1 MKIVRISIKNFRSVK
16 KLDYH
21 PDDINLIIGGNNSG
35 KTTIFKALDFC
46 LNPYIPWYRESFAE
60 FDFYK
65 RKTETPIVIELI
77 FAIDEEE
84 KDIAS
89 HFDEHLEVMDPE
101 GRFLP
106 YEGFEE
112 AFKDNNKLVLRIRLE
127 CDSTFTPTIFYP
139 KPESNKRTVS
149 RDEKEIIGFLYI
161 PSNRDPLHELA
172 FYQNSMFSKLL
183 GKHDLSFSI
192 TQIVEKMKESQ
203 PVLDE
208 NLEFKRSFEQLRS
221 EIAKLKF
228 IEDNVEA
235 MRLNILNLSERK
247 VLQSLNLVLRGVNT
261 DTEIPIEM
269 QGSGMQDA
277 VLIST
282 IFRIISEDKSQN
294 LILAFEE
301 PEHNLEPYYQR
312 LIARRLQNPDSK
324 RFQLFVCSHSPD
336 IISAFDL
343 DSVNIILPGADEHSV
358 ISIEKRCSPEEL
370 KFFERYERNQLLQ
383 AFFAKHILLVEGPSE
398 RGGLSI
404 FFRALEGKTLKSNDE
419 DVLFE
424 GLEAL
429 GVEFIDCGGHGDIHK
444 YANFFKKL
452 KFSVIS
458 IVDNDKPAEE
468 LKRIM
473 DNSSFTIILPKDSK
487 RNSYDKLLTKE
498 ADLVGLVE
506 GIKNCI
512 EEYIP
517 WEQLRNNIHQY
528 FANKGEL
535 ISSDDLEIVKS
546 TESFQQWV
554 ENLQTKFDEEQLR
567 KLLHLLIAG
576 KNAPMDCKSARQSR
590 IIAEATAN
598 KKERIPET
606 FVKLAGIIQKFAI
619 GKTKKNV
626 YFLS

>member
-1 MKIVRISIKNFRSVK
+1 MKIARISIENFRSIK
-16 KLDYH
+16 KLDYQ

-46 LNPYIPWYRESFAE
+46 FNPYIPWYQKSFTE
-60 FDFYK
+60 FDFHK
-65 RKTETPIVIELI
+65 RKTDIPIVIELI
-77 FAIDEEE
+77 LEINEEE

-106 YEGFEE
+106 YEDFEE
-112 AFKDNNKLVLRIRLE
+112 AFKDNNRLVLRIRLE
-127 CDSTFTPTIFYP
+127 CDSSLAPTIFYP

-149 RDEKEIIGFLYI
+149 RDEKEKIGFLYI

-183 GKHDLSFSI
+183 GKHDLSCSI

-247 VLQSLNLVLRGVNT
+247 VLQSLNLVLRGVDT

-324 RFQLFVCSHSPD
+324 RFQLFASSHSPD

-343 DSVNIILPGADEHSV
+343 GSVNLVLPGADKHSV

-383 AFFAKHILLVEGPSE
+383 AFFAKHILLIEGPSE
-398 RGGLSI
+398 RGGLPI
-404 FFRALEGKTLKSNDE
+404 FFRTLEGKTLKSDDG

-429 GVEFIDCGGHGDIHK
+429 GVESIDCSGHGYVHK
-444 YANFFKKL
+444 YTNFFRRL
-452 KFSVIS
+452 EFSVIS
-458 IVDNDKPAEE
+458 IVDNDKSEEE
-468 LKRIM
+468 LKRIIES
-473 DNSSFTIILPKDSK
+473 NSFTIVLPGDSE
-487 RNSYDKLLTKE
+487 RNTYDKLLTKE
-498 ADLVGLVE
+498 AGLAGLIE
-506 GIKNCI
+506 GIKICV

-517 WEQLRNNIHQY
+517 WNQLRNNIHQY
-528 FANKGEL
+528 FVDKGE
-535 ISSDDLEIVKS
+535 IIGPKDLEIIKS
-546 TESFQQWV
+546 TPSFLQWIG
-554 ENLQTKFDEEQLR
+554 NIQTKLDEVQLR
-567 KLLHLLIAG
+567 RLLHLLISG
-576 KNAPMDCKSARQSR
+576 KKAPMDCKSVRQSR
-590 IIAEATAN
+590 IIAEAIRDS
-598 KKERIPET
+598 KGGIPET
-606 FVKLAGIIQKFAI
+606 FVKLAGTIQKFVTGNI
-619 GKTKKNV
+619 KDNV
-626 YFLS
+626 CYL

>member
-1 MKIVRISIKNFRSVK
+1 MKIARISIENFRSIK
-16 KLDYH
+16 KLDYR
-21 PDDINLIIGGNNSG
+21 PEDINLIIGGNNSG

-46 LNPYIPWYRESFAE
+46 LNPYIPWYRESFTE
-60 FDFYK
+60 FDFHK
-65 RKTETPIVIELI
+65 RETETPIAIELI
-77 FAIDEEE
+77 FTIDEEE

-89 HFDEHLEVMDPE
+89 YFDEHLEVMDPE

-106 YEGFEE
+106 YEDFEE
-112 AFKDNNKLVLRIRLE
+112 AFKENNKLVLRIRLE

-139 KPESNKRTVS
+139 KPESNQRTVS
-149 RDEKEIIGFLYI
+149 RAEKEKIGFLYI

-183 GKHDLSFSI
+183 GKHDLSSSI

-221 EIAKLKF
+221 EIARLKF
-228 IEDNVEA
+228 IEDNAEA
-235 MRLNILNLSERK
+235 MRFNILNLSERK
-247 VLQSLNLVLRGVNT
+247 VLQSLNLVLRGVDTN
-261 DTEIPIEM
+261 TEIPIEM

-324 RFQLFVCSHSPD
+324 RFQLFVSSHSPD
-336 IISAFDL
+336 IISAFNL
-343 DSVNIILPGADEHSV
+343 GSVNIVLPGADEHSI

-398 RGGLSI
+398 RGGLPA
-404 FFRALEGKTLKSNDE
+404 FFRALEGDTLKSDDE

-429 GVEFIDCGGHGDIHK
+429 GVESIDCGGHGDIHK
-444 YANFFKKL
+444 YANFYRRL
-452 KFSVIS
+452 EFSVIS
-458 IVDNDKPAEE
+458 IVDNDRSEEE
-468 LKRIM
+468 LKKVI
-473 DNSSFTIILPKDSK
+473 DSSSITIVLPQDSE
-487 RNSYDKLLTKE
+487 RNTYDKLLTRE
-498 ADLVGLVE
+498 ASLAGLIE

-517 WEQLRNNIHQY
+517 WNQLRNNIQKY
-528 FANKGEL
+528 FIDKTDIIGPE
-535 ISSDDLEIVKS
+535 DLEIIKS
-546 TESFQQWV
+546 TQSFLQWIESI
-554 ENLQTKFDEEQLR
+554 QTKLDEVRLR
-567 KLLHLLIAG
+567 RLLHLLIASRD
-576 KNAPMDCKSARQSR
+576 APMDCKSVRQSR
-590 IIAEATAN
+590 IIAEVIAN
-598 KKERIPET
+598 KKEGIPEI
-606 FVKLAGIIQKFAI
+606 FVELAGIIQKFAT
-619 GKTKKNV
+619 GKIKNNV
-626 YFLS
+626 YYLS

>member
-1 MKIVRISIKNFRSVK
+1 MRIYRIIINNFRSIK
-16 KLDYH
+16 YLDFK
-21 PDDINLIIGGNNSG
+21 PEKINLFIGGNNSG
-35 KTTIFKALDFC
+35 KTTIFKALYFC
-46 LNPYIPWYRESFAE
+46 FNPYIPWYQKSFTE
-60 FDFYK
+60 FDFHK
-65 RKTETPIVIELI
+65 RKTDIPIVIELI
-77 FAIDEEE
+77 LEINEEE
-84 KDIAS
+84 KDLDS
-89 HFDEHLEVMDPE
+89 YFDEHLEVMDPE

-106 YEGFEE
+106 YENFEE
-112 AFKDNNKLVLRIRLE
+112 AFKDNNRLVLRIRLE
-127 CDSTFTPTIFYP
+127 CDSSLTPTIFYP

-149 RDEKEIIGFLYI
+149 RDEKEKIGFFYI
-161 PSNRDPLHELA
+161 SSNRDPLHELA

-183 GKHDLSFSI
+183 GKHDLSSSI

-221 EIAKLKF
+221 EIARLKF

-247 VLQSLNLVLRGVNT
+247 VLQSLNLVLRGVDT

-282 IFRIISEDKSQN
+282 IFRIISEDKRQN

-324 RFQLFVCSHSPD
+324 RFQLFVSSHSPD

-343 DSVNIILPGADEHSV
+343 GSVNIVLPGADVHSI

-383 AFFAKHILLVEGPSE
+383 AFFAKHILLIEGPSE
-398 RGGLSI
+398 RGGLPI
-404 FFRALEGKTLKSNDE
+404 FYRALEGKTLKSDNE

-429 GVEFIDCGGHGDIHK
+429 GVESIDCGGHGDIHK
-444 YANFFKKL
+444 YANFFRRL
-452 KFSVIS
+452 EFSVIS
-458 IVDNDKPAEE
+458 IVDNDKSGGE
-468 LKRIM
+468 LERII
-473 DNSSFTIILPKDSK
+473 DSSSFTIVLPEDSE
-487 RNSYDKLLTKE
+487 RNAYDKLLTRE
-498 ADLVGLVE
+498 AGLAGLIE

-512 EEYIP
+512 EEYTL
-517 WEQLRNNIHQY
+517 WNQLRNKIYQY
-528 FANKGEL
+528 FVNRANI
-535 ISSDDLEIVKS
+535 ISSEDLEIIKS
-546 TESFQQWV
+546 TQSFLHWIK
-554 ENLQTKFDEEQLR
+554 NIQTKLDEVQLR
-567 KLLHLLIAG
+567 RLLHLLIASRD
-576 KNAPMDCKSARQSR
+576 APMDCKSVRQSR
-590 IIAEATAN
+590 IIAEVIAN
-598 KKERIPET
+598 KKEGIPET
-606 FVKLAGIIQKFAI
+606 FVKLAGIIQKFAT
-619 GKTKKNV
+619 GKIKNNV
-626 YFLS
+626 YYLS

>member
-1 MKIVRISIKNFRSVK
+1 MKIAKISIENFRSIK
-16 KLDYH
+16 KLDYQ

-46 LNPYIPWYRESFAE
+46 LNPYIPWYRVSFTE
-60 FDFYK
+60 FDFHK
-65 RKTETPIVIELI
+65 RKTDTPIVIELI
-77 FAIDEEE
+77 LEIDGIE

-89 HFDEHLEVMDPE
+89 YFDEHLEVMDPK

-106 YEGFEE
+106 YEDFEE
-112 AFKDNNKLVLRIRLE
+112 AFKDNNKLVLRVKLE

-139 KPESNKRTVS
+139 KPESNKRRVS
-149 RDEKEIIGFLYI
+149 MDEKEKIGFLYI

-183 GKHDLSFSI
+183 GKHDLGSSI
-192 TQIVEKMKESQ
+192 TQIVEKMKDSQ
-203 PVLDE
+203 PILNK

-247 VLQSLNLVLRGVNT
+247 VLQSLNLVLRGVDT
-261 DTEIPIEM
+261 DTEIPIER

-282 IFRIISEDKSQN
+282 IFRVISEDKSQN

-324 RFQLFVCSHSPD
+324 RFQLFVSSHSPD

-343 DSVNIILPGADEHSV
+343 STVNIVLPGTDEHSI

-370 KFFERYERNQLLQ
+370 KFFERCERSQLLQ
-383 AFFAKHILLVEGPSE
+383 AFFAKYILFVEGRSE
-398 RGGLSI
+398 RGGLPV
-404 FFRALEGKTLKSNDE
+404 FFRALEGKTLRLDDE

-429 GVEFIDCGGHGDIHK
+429 GVESIDCGGHGDIRK
-444 YANFFKKL
+444 YANFFRRL
-452 KFSVIS
+452 EFSVTS
-458 IVDNDKPAEE
+458 IVDNDKSEEE
-468 LKRIM
+468 LKRIIE
-473 DNSSFTIILPKDSK
+473 SSNFTIVFPKDLD
-487 RNSYDKLLTKE
+487 RNTYDKLLTKE
-498 ADLVGLVE
+498 AGLVE
-506 GIKNCI
+506 LIEGIENCI

-517 WEQLRNNIHQY
+517 WNQLRNNIYQY
-528 FANKGEL
+528 FVDRGNILGLE
-535 ISSDDLEIVKS
+535 DLEIIKS
-546 TESFQQWV
+546 TLSFSQWIK
-554 ENLQTKFDEEQLR
+554 NIQTKLDEVRLR
-567 KLLHLLIAG
+567 KLLHLIIAG
-576 KNAPMDCKSARQSR
+576 RNAPMDCKSVRQSR
-590 IIAEATAN
+590 MIAETIRNN
-598 KKERIPET
+598 KEAIPQA
-606 FVKLAGIIQKFAI
+606 FVKIAGIIQKFATRKI
-619 GKTKKNV
+619 KENV
-626 YFLS
+626 YYLS

>member
-1 MKIVRISIKNFRSVK
+1 MKIARISIENFRSIK
-16 KLDYH
+16 KLDYQ

-46 LNPYIPWYRESFAE
+46 LNPHIPWYRESFTE
-60 FDFYK
+60 FDFHK
-65 RKTETPIVIELI
+65 RKIDTPIVIELI
-77 FAIDEEE
+77 LEINEEE

-89 HFDEHLEVMDPE
+89 HFDEHLEVMDPK
-101 GRFLP
+101 GLFLP
-106 YEGFEE
+106 YEDFKE

-149 RDEKEIIGFLYI
+149 RDEKEKIGFLYI

-183 GKHDLSFSI
+183 GKHDLSSGI

-203 PVLDE
+203 PILDE

-247 VLQSLNLVLRGVNT
+247 VLQSLNLVLRGIDT

-312 LIARRLQNPDSK
+312 LIARRLQNPNSK
-324 RFQLFVCSHSPD
+324 RFQLLVSSHSPD
-336 IISAFDL
+336 IISAFNL
-343 DSVNIILPGADEHSV
+343 CSVNIILAGSEEHSV

-383 AFFAKHILLVEGPSE
+383 SFFAKHILLIEGPSE
-398 RGGLSI
+398 RGGLPV
-404 FFRALEGKTLKSNDE
+404 FFRSLEGETLKSE
-419 DVLFE
+419 DKDVVFE

-429 GVEFIDCGGHGDIHK
+429 GVESIACGGHGDIPK
-444 YANFFKKL
+444 YANFFRRL
-452 KFSVIS
+452 EFSVIS
-458 IVDNDKPAEE
+458 IVDNDKSEEE
-468 LKRIM
+468 LKRAI
-473 DNSSFTIILPKDSK
+473 NSSSFTIVLPEDLE
-487 RNSYDKLLTKE
+487 RNTYDKLLTRE
-498 ADLVGLVE
+498 ADLVGLIE
-506 GIKNCI
+506 GIRNCI
-512 EEYIP
+512 EEYIQ
-517 WEQLRNNIHQY
+517 WNQLRNNIHQY
-528 FANKGEL
+528 FVDRSNIIGSE
-535 ISSDDLEIVKS
+535 DLEIIKS
-546 TESFQQWV
+546 TRSFPQWI
-554 ENLQTKFDEEQLR
+554 ENVQTTLDEIQLR
-567 KLLHLLIAG
+567 KLLYFLIAG
-576 KNAPMDCKSARQSR
+576 KKAPMDCKSVRQSR
-590 IIAEATAN
+590 IIAEAIRNN
-598 KKERIPET
+598 KAGIPET
-606 FVKLAGIIQKFAI
+606 FTKLAGIIQKFATGEI
-619 GKTKKNV
+619 KDNV
-626 YFLS
+626 YYLS

>member
-1 MKIVRISIKNFRSVK
+1 MKIARISIENFRSIK
-16 KLDYH
+16 KLEYQ

-46 LNPYIPWYRESFAE
+46 LNPYIPWYRESFSE
-60 FDFYK
+60 FDFHK
-65 RKTETPIVIELI
+65 RETDTPIVIELI
-77 FAIDEEE
+77 LEIGAVE

-89 HFDEHLEVMDPE
+89 YFDEHLEVMDPK

-106 YEGFEE
+106 YEDFEE
-112 AFKDNNKLVLRIRLE
+112 AFKDNNKLVLRIKLE

-139 KPESNKRTVS
+139 KPESNKKTVS
-149 RDEKEIIGFLYI
+149 RDEKERIGFLYI
-161 PSNRDPLHELA
+161 PSNRDPLRELA
-172 FYQNSMFSKLL
+172 FYRNSMFSKLL
-183 GKHDLSFSI
+183 GKHNLSSSI
-192 TQIVEKMKESQ
+192 TQMVERMKESQ
-203 PVLDE
+203 PILNE
-208 NLEFKRSFEQLRS
+208 NPEFKRSFEQLRS

-228 IEDNVEA
+228 IEDNVKA
-235 MRLNILNLSERK
+235 MRLNVLNLSEQK
-247 VLQSLNLVLRGVNT
+247 VLQSLNLVLRGVDT

-336 IISAFDL
+336 IITAFDL
-343 DSVNIILPGADEHSV
+343 GSVNIVLPGADEHSI
-358 ISIEKRCSPEEL
+358 ISIEKRCSHEEL

-398 RGGLSI
+398 RGGLPV
-404 FFRALEGKTLKSNDE
+404 FFRALEGKTLRWDDE

-429 GVEFIDCGGHGDIHK
+429 GFEFIDCGGHGHIRR
-444 YANFFKKL
+444 YANFFRRL
-452 KFSVIS
+452 ESSVIS
-458 IVDNDKPAEE
+458 IVDNDKSEKE
-468 LKRIM
+468 LERIIE
-473 DNSSFTIILPKDSK
+473 SSNFTIVLPEDLE
-487 RNSYDKLLTKE
+487 RNTYDKLLTKE
-498 ADLVGLVE
+498 AGIVE
-506 GIKNCI
+506 LIKGIENCI

-517 WEQLRNNIHQY
+517 WNQLRNNICQY
-528 FANKGEL
+528 FVDRGNILGSEE
-535 ISSDDLEIVKS
+535 LEIIKS
-546 TESFQQWV
+546 TQSFSQWI
-554 ENLQTKFDEEQLR
+554 EDIQTKLEEMQLR

-576 KNAPMDCKSARQSR
+576 RDAPMNCKSVRQSR
-590 IIAEATAN
+590 IIAETIRNN
-598 KKERIPET
+598 KEAIPET
-606 FVKLAGIIQKFAI
+606 FVKFAGIIQKFAI
-619 GKTKKNV
+619 RKIKENV
-626 YFLS
+626 YYLS

>member
-1 MKIVRISIKNFRSVK
+1 MKIAGISIENFRSIK
-16 KLDYH
+16 KLHYR
-21 PDDINLIIGGNNSG
+21 PEDINLIIGGNNSG

-46 LNPYIPWYRESFAE
+46 LNPYISWYRESFTE
-60 FDFYK
+60 FDFHK
-65 RKTETPIVIELI
+65 RKTETHIAIELI
-77 FAIDEEE
+77 FTIDEEE

-89 HFDEHLEVMDPE
+89 HFDEHLEVIAPE

-106 YEGFEE
+106 YEDFEE
-112 AFKDNNKLVLRIRLE
+112 AFKENNKLVLRIKLE
-127 CDSTFTPTIFYP
+127 CDSTLTPTIFYP

-149 RDEKEIIGFLYI
+149 RDEKEKIGFLYI
-161 PSNRDPLHELA
+161 PSNRNPLHELA

-183 GKHDLSFSI
+183 GKHDLSSSI
-192 TQIVEKMKESQ
+192 TQIVERMKDSQ
-203 PVLDE
+203 PVLNG

-228 IEDNVEA
+228 IEDNVGA

-247 VLQSLNLVLRGVNT
+247 VLQSLNLMLRGVDT

-324 RFQLFVCSHSPD
+324 RFQLFVSSHSPD

-343 DSVNIILPGADEHSV
+343 SSVNIILPGPDEHSLV
-358 ISIEKRCSPEEL
+358 SIEEKCSSEEL
-370 KFFERYERNQLLQ
+370 KFFERYERNRLLQ

-398 RGGLSI
+398 RGGLPI
-404 FFRALEGKTLKSNDE
+404 FFKVLEGETLKSNDE

-429 GVEFIDCGGHGDIHK
+429 GVESIDCGGHGDIHK
-444 YANFFKKL
+444 YANFFRRL
-452 KFSVIS
+452 EFSVIS
-458 IVDNDKPAEE
+458 ILDNDKTKGE
-468 LKRIM
+468 LKRII
-473 DNSSFTIILPKDSK
+473 DTSSFTIVLPEDSE
-487 RNSYDKLLTKE
+487 RNNYDKLLTRE
-498 ADLVGLVE
+498 AGLVGLIE

-512 EEYIP
+512 DEYIP
-517 WEQLRNNIHQY
+517 WNQLVNNIYQY
-528 FANKGEL
+528 FVNKGNI
-535 ISSDDLEIVKS
+535 ISSEELETITSTQSFLQWIEDIKTKLDEVK
-546 TESFQQWV
+546 
-554 ENLQTKFDEEQLR
+554 LR
-567 KLLHLLIAG
+567 RLLHLLIAG
-576 KNAPMDCKSARQSR
+576 KNAPVDCKSVRQSR
-590 IIAEATAN
+590 IIAEAIVS
-598 KKERIPET
+598 KKEGIPKT
-606 FVKLAGIIQKFAI
+606 FVRLGGIIQKFAT
-619 GKTKKNV
+619 GKIKNNV
-626 YFLS
+626 YYFS

>member
-1 MKIVRISIKNFRSVK
+1 MKIARISVENFRSIK

-46 LNPYIPWYRESFAE
+46 LNPYIPWYRESFTE
-60 FDFYK
+60 FDFHK
-65 RKTETPIVIELI
+65 RKTDIPIVIELI
-77 FAIDEEE
+77 LEIDGEE

-89 HFDEHLEVMDPE
+89 YFDEHLEVMNTE
-101 GRFLP
+101 GQFLP
-106 YEGFEE
+106 YENFEE
-112 AFKDNNKLVLRIRLE
+112 AFKKNNKLVLRIRLE

-139 KPESNKRTVS
+139 KPESNKRAVS
-149 RDEKEIIGFLYI
+149 RDEKKKIGFLYI

-183 GKHDLSFSI
+183 GKHDLSSGI

-208 NLEFKRSFEQLRS
+208 NLDFKRSFDQLRS

-247 VLQSLNLVLRGVNT
+247 VLQSLNLILRGIGT

-324 RFQLFVCSHSPD
+324 RFQLLVSSHSPD

-343 DSVNIILPGADEHSV
+343 SAVNIVLPGTDEHVV
-358 ISIEKRCSPEEL
+358 ISIEKRYSPEQL

-398 RGGLSI
+398 RGGLPI
-404 FFRALEGKTLKSNDE
+404 FFRALEGKTLKSDSE
-419 DVLFE
+419 DALFE

-429 GVEFIDCGGHGDIHK
+429 GVEYIDCGGHGKIHK
-444 YANFFKKL
+444 YANFFRRL
-452 KFSVIS
+452 EFSVIS
-458 IVDNDKPAEE
+458 IVDNDKSEEE
-468 LKRIM
+468 LKRIV
-473 DNSSFTIILPKDSK
+473 DSSSFTIVLPENLE
-487 RNSYDKLLTKE
+487 RNTYDKLLTRE
-498 ADLVGLVE
+498 AALMGLIE
-506 GIKNCI
+506 GIENCV
-512 EEYIP
+512 EEYLP
-517 WEQLRNNIHQY
+517 WDQLRNNIYQY
-528 FANKGEL
+528 FINRGNIIGSK
-535 ISSDDLEIVKS
+535 DLEIIKS
-546 TESFQQWV
+546 TESFQKWV
-554 ENLQTKFDEEQLR
+554 ENIKTKFDEVKLR

-576 KNAPMDCKSARQSR
+576 KNAPMDCKSVRQSR
-590 IIAEATAN
+590 IVAEAIGNN
-598 KKERIPET
+598 KEGVPET
-606 FVKLAGIIQKFAI
+606 FIKLAGIIQKFATGEI
-619 GKTKKNV
+619 KDNV
-626 YFLS
+626 YYLS